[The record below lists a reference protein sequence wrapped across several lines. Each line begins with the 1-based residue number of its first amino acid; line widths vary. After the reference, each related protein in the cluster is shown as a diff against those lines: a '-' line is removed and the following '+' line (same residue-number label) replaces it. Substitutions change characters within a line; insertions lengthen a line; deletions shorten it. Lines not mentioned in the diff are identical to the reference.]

1 MKPRGSFALRVT
13 QQMHGEIG
21 ALRGRFVDHPGDGG
35 ELRLTARP
43 SEYLFR
49 LACTAWTACEMTF
62 KGDLEQVL

>member
-1 MKPRGSFALRVT
+1 
-13 QQMHGEIG
+13 MHGEIG
-21 ALRGRFVDHPGDGG
+21 APRGRFVDHPGDGG